1 MAAERG
7 IRSVVT
13 STCKVMGMKALQA
26 SNTSSA
32 MARALRQEMPNDA
45 GISLQD
51 YFKSVCEGETE
62 ENAAKVLFKEF
73 SLEGGFDFSTLSG
86 YGCIVV
92 NCSPISRDH
101 LAQIQNLKSINKS
114 LSVLVLFV
122 DQKEAIEAFTFF
134 ADGDLQPKLI
144 FFALDSPT

>member
-1 MAAERG
+1 MMLG
-7 IRSVVT
+7 FP
-13 STCKVMGMKALQA
+13 CKTTLKVFVQ
-26 SNTSSA
+26 
-32 MARALRQEMPNDA
+32 
-45 GISLQD
+45 
-51 YFKSVCEGETE
+51 GETE

-101 LAQIQNLKSINKS
+101 LAQIQKLKSINKY
-114 LSVLVLFV
+114 LSVSVLFV

-134 ADGDLQPKLI
+134 ANGDLQPKLI